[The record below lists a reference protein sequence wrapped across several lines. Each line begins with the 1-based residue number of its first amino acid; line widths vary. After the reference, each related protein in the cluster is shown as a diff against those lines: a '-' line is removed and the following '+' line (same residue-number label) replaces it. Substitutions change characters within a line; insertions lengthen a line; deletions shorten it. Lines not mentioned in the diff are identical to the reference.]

1 MDNWIYFS
9 TPRTVNFFSL
19 RILEDKINKFL
30 GNFWYCNSW
39 YNELILGI
47 FRSIVL
53 IWIRNCLI
61 NIDYHSRKYLKKKS
75 IRVCF
80 SSWINSDW
88 IIVRLKKKITIF
100 IYRYLSIRKK
110 TLRRTLFIENENNE
124 SFHRK
129 TTHLTRNRTRR
140 NDELI
145 ESTWSSY
152 SLLLFFSPREKT
164 RIRNKD
170 GLGWIIE
177 TSFYATRTIHHANCI
192 SCGEMPSDF

>member
-1 MDNWIYFS
+1 M
-9 TPRTVNFFSL
+9 T
-19 RILEDKINKFL
+19 
-30 GNFWYCNSW
+30 
-39 YNELILGI
+39 
-47 FRSIVL
+47 
-53 IWIRNCLI
+53 
-61 NIDYHSRKYLKKKS
+61 
-75 IRVCF
+75 IRVCL
-80 SSWINSDW
+80 SSWINNNW

-152 SLLLFFSPREKT
+152 SLLLFFSSREKT

-192 SCGEMPSDF
+192 SCGDCRVISKKRINPLELRWWSFITIFSFLSFFFQNFLTFHFIARSLITLMIPFQETCKQQKFGKREFNARN

>member
-1 MDNWIYFS
+1 M
-9 TPRTVNFFSL
+9 T
-19 RILEDKINKFL
+19 
-30 GNFWYCNSW
+30 
-39 YNELILGI
+39 
-47 FRSIVL
+47 
-53 IWIRNCLI
+53 
-61 NIDYHSRKYLKKKS
+61 
-75 IRVCF
+75 IRVCL
-80 SSWINSDW
+80 SSWINNNW

-192 SCGEMPSDF
+192 SCGDCRVISKKRINPLELRWWSFIAIFSFLSFFFQNFLTFHFIARSLITLMIPFQETCKQQKFGKREFNARN

>member
-1 MDNWIYFS
+1 M
-9 TPRTVNFFSL
+9 T
-19 RILEDKINKFL
+19 
-30 GNFWYCNSW
+30 
-39 YNELILGI
+39 
-47 FRSIVL
+47 
-53 IWIRNCLI
+53 
-61 NIDYHSRKYLKKKS
+61 
-75 IRVCF
+75 IRVCL
-80 SSWINSDW
+80 SSWINNNW

-192 SCGEMPSDF
+192 SCGDCRVISKKRINSLELRWWSFITIFSFLSFFFQNFLTFHFIARSLITLMIPFQETCKQQKFGKREFNARN

>member
-1 MDNWIYFS
+1 M
-9 TPRTVNFFSL
+9 T
-19 RILEDKINKFL
+19 
-30 GNFWYCNSW
+30 
-39 YNELILGI
+39 
-47 FRSIVL
+47 
-53 IWIRNCLI
+53 
-61 NIDYHSRKYLKKKS
+61 
-75 IRVCF
+75 IRVCL
-80 SSWINSDW
+80 SSWINNNW

-170 GLGWIIE
+170 GFGWIIE

-192 SCGEMPSDF
+192 SCGDCRVISKKRINPLELRWWSFITIFSFLSFFFQNFLTFHFIARSLITLMIPFQETCKQQKFGKREFNARN

>member
-1 MDNWIYFS
+1 M
-9 TPRTVNFFSL
+9 T
-19 RILEDKINKFL
+19 
-30 GNFWYCNSW
+30 
-39 YNELILGI
+39 
-47 FRSIVL
+47 
-53 IWIRNCLI
+53 
-61 NIDYHSRKYLKKKS
+61 
-75 IRVCF
+75 IRVCL
-80 SSWINSDW
+80 SSWINNNW

-152 SLLLFFSPREKT
+152 SLLLFFSSREKT

-192 SCGEMPSDF
+192 SCGDCRVISKKRINPLELRWWSFIAIFSFLSFFFQNFLTFHFIARSLITLMIPFQETCKQQKFGKREFNARN

>member
-1 MDNWIYFS
+1 M
-9 TPRTVNFFSL
+9 T
-19 RILEDKINKFL
+19 
-30 GNFWYCNSW
+30 
-39 YNELILGI
+39 
-47 FRSIVL
+47 
-53 IWIRNCLI
+53 
-61 NIDYHSRKYLKKKS
+61 
-75 IRVCF
+75 IRVCL
-80 SSWINSDW
+80 SSWINNNW

-170 GLGWIIE
+170 GFGWIIE

-192 SCGEMPSDF
+192 SAETAEWFLRSELIRWSCGGEVSSPFSPFFPSFSKIF

>member
-1 MDNWIYFS
+1 M
-9 TPRTVNFFSL
+9 T
-19 RILEDKINKFL
+19 
-30 GNFWYCNSW
+30 
-39 YNELILGI
+39 
-47 FRSIVL
+47 
-53 IWIRNCLI
+53 
-61 NIDYHSRKYLKKKS
+61 
-75 IRVCF
+75 IRVCL
-80 SSWINSDW
+80 SSWINNNW

-152 SLLLFFSPREKT
+152 SLLLFFPPREKT

-192 SCGEMPSDF
+192 SCGDCRVISKKRINPLELRWWSFITIFSFLSFFFQNFLTFHFIARSLITLMIPFQETCKQQKFGKREFNARN